1 MKRMCFA
8 LCALALAACSP
19 SAADAPIQEQWRQ
32 IEVNATSVPLGA
44 PRVGRL
50 IYRGGLV
57 LTSSDPTFGG
67 LSGLEVLDNNRVLAI
82 SDAGQWFE
90 GHLVL
95 NDSTELIG
103 LRDVRTALM
112 RDESGQPFSNKAAG
126 DSEDLAQLPDGRF
139 AVSFEQTQTIRIYD
153 LNRDGP
159 FGAAIAGPALAE
171 TQRLPP
177 NVGLEALAP
186 TGDGALLVGAE
197 GGGAA
202 TTPLWRAPLDAHGP
216 VPPLIGYPPARGYSL
231 TSLDRL
237 PEGGFV
243 ALERFYAPIIGA
255 RARITRFA
263 DVALNAHAQSL
274 PDVEE
279 LARLVPPLTLDNFE
293 GVSAVRLS
301 SGVTRLYI
309 VSDNNFSGRQR
320 TLLLAFDIDET
331 PAAN

>member
-1 MKRMCFA
+1 MSRA
-8 LCALALAACSP
+8 WLVLCALALAACAP
-19 SAADAPIQEQWRQ
+19 SAADAPIPEQWRQ
-32 IEVNATSVPLGA
+32 IEVTAAPVPLGA

-57 LTSSDPTFGG
+57 LTSNDAAFGG
-67 LSGLEVLDNNRVLAI
+67 LSDLEVLDNDRVLAI

-90 GHLVL
+90 GHLLL
-95 NDSTELIG
+95 NDAGELAG

-112 RDESGQPFSNKAAG
+112 RDETGQPFASKAAG
-126 DSEDLAQLPDGRF
+126 DSEDMAQLPDGRF

-159 FGAAIAGPALAE
+159 FGAAVAGPPLAD

-177 NVGLEALAP
+177 NVGLEALAS
-186 TGDGALLVGAE
+186 TGDGALLIGAE

-202 TTPLWRAPLDAHGP
+202 TTPLWRAPLEAHTP
-216 VPPLIGYPPARGYSL
+216 VAPLIGYPPERGYSL

-237 PEGGFV
+237 PDGGYV

-255 RARITRFA
+255 RARITRFP
-263 DVALNAHAQSL
+263 DSALDAHSDRL
-274 PDVEE
+274 PEVEE
-279 LARLVPPLTLDNFE
+279 LARLAPPLTLDNFE
-293 GVSAVRLS
+293 GVSAVRLA

-309 VSDNNFSGRQR
+309 VSDNNFSPRQR
-320 TLLLAFDIDET
+320 TLLLAFDVDE
-331 PAAN
+331 PAAVN